1 MAIGNTVWVVDD
13 DEMNLKMAEFI
24 LKQKQY
30 SVVKLESGIECLRLL
45 KKETPNLI
53 LLDIQ
58 MPLMNGI
65 KTLEAIRETEETK
78 DIPVIF
84 LTASADTET
93 VVEAGRLGVVDYVV
107 KPFLPQELLSRV
119 EKAFTKTNE

>member
-45 KKETPNLI
+45 KKETPDLI

-78 DIPVIF
+78 EIPVIF

-119 EKAFTKTNE
+119 EKCLQK